1 MSGFSERP
9 KPRLRSQSRKRTLI
23 RSARETGLVPPRFDR
38 DPHSPRTAFVL
49 SGGGNLAVSQVGMLR
64 ALLERGIYPDV
75 VIGCSAGALNGAV
88 IATEPTIDGVER
100 LADVWCSLRTGEVF
114 PGGKLSRA
122 WNVLSRDD
130 HLFENTGLQAVIDR
144 ANPAPTF
151 ADTEV
156 PLRVVTTDIVTGEEV
171 LFAAGPI
178 APALLASSALPGVYP
193 PIEHDGRT
201 LVDGAVTN
209 AVPIAH
215 AWSGPIDRVYVLN
228 VAGGGPAHRPLRN
241 PLDVAVR
248 AFNISRNQRFEL
260 EMRHTPDAVDVIVL
274 PRPDDDRDLFDF
286 SEALMLIIEAQA
298 HAAKFLDAGPA
309 LMARREPKR
318 RWWQRR
324 NRVA

>member
-1 MSGFSERP
+1 M
-9 KPRLRSQSRKRTLI
+9 
-23 RSARETGLVPPRFDR
+23 AHR
-38 DPHSPRTAFVL
+38 DPDPRGPRTAFVL

-64 ALLERGIYPDV
+64 ALIERGILPDV
-75 VIGCSAGALNGAV
+75 VVGTSAGALNGAV
-88 IATEPTIDGVER
+88 IATDPTVDGVER
-100 LADVWCSLRTGEVF
+100 LVDVWCSLRRDEVF
-114 PGGKLSRA
+114 PGGKLARA

-130 HLFENTGLQAVIDR
+130 HLFENEGLQAIIDR
-144 ANPAPTF
+144 ANAAPTF
-151 ADTEV
+151 DQTVV

-171 LFAAGPI
+171 VFAAGPI
-178 APALLASSALPGVYP
+178 AAALMASSALPGVYA
-193 PIEHDGRT
+193 PIEHDGRI

-209 AVPIAH
+209 AVPMSH
-215 AWSGPIDRVYVLN
+215 AWSGPIDRIYVLN
-228 VAGGGPAHRPLRN
+228 VAGGGPSDRPIRN

-260 EMRHTPDAVDVIVL
+260 EMRNTPDEVDVIVL

-286 SEALMLIIEAQA
+286 SDALMLIIEAHA

-309 LMARREPKR
+309 MLARRPLKR

>member
-1 MSGFSERP
+1 M
-9 KPRLRSQSRKRTLI
+9 
-23 RSARETGLVPPRFDR
+23 AHR
-38 DPHSPRTAFVL
+38 DPDPHGPRTAFVL

-64 ALLERGIYPDV
+64 ALIERGILPDV
-75 VIGCSAGALNGAV
+75 VVGCSAGALNGAV
-88 IATEPTIDGVER
+88 IATEPTVDGVER
-100 LADVWCSLRTGEVF
+100 LADVWCSVRRDEVF
-114 PGGKLSRA
+114 PGGKLARA

-130 HLFENTGLQAVIDR
+130 HLFENEGLQAIIDR
-144 ANPAPTF
+144 ADPAPTF
-151 ADTEV
+151 DQTVV
-156 PLRVVTTDIVTGEEV
+156 PLRVVTTDIHTGEEV

-178 APALLASSALPGVYP
+178 APALMASSALSGVYP
-193 PIEHDGRT
+193 PIEHDGRR

-209 AVPIAH
+209 AVPISH

-228 VAGGGPAHRPLRN
+228 VAGGGPSDRPIRN

-260 EMRHTPDAVDVIVL
+260 EMRNTPDEVDVIVL

-286 SEALMLIIEAQA
+286 SEALMLIIEAHA
-298 HAAKFLDAGPA
+298 HSAKFLDAGPA
-309 LMARREPKR
+309 MMARRPPRR